1 MATKG
6 TGPHEGT
13 SLDPEKCFLIRRRN
27 IMRKMQ
33 KIAALGL
40 AGTMALSLAACGGSG
55 DSTAD
60 TTSTAESTA
69 SSTEATAESTGSGD
83 EAVTLNWALWDKDS
97 TAYWQAL
104 ADGYMESHPNV
115 TIEMTDLGSTDY
127 MTQLATQLAGG
138 NGELDVLS
146 IKDIPGYSNL
156 INLGML
162 EPLSGKLTTD
172 ESKFNG
178 VLEQLT
184 AEDGNY
190 YAVPF
195 RSDFWVVYYNKDIFD
210 QAGVEYPTND
220 MTMADFDAKIREVNE
235 KAGVYGNIYHTWRST
250 TTLFGIL
257 DGQHTVIDGNY
268 DFLKP
273 YYEQVLSEQA
283 DGVIPNYGEQKTSG
297 LHYSGAFENGQA
309 AMCNMGSWF
318 IATMM
323 SNLKSGEYDSS
334 LCGNWGIVKYP
345 HAEGVE
351 PGSTLGTITGLA
363 VTTIT
368 NAGTMT
374 VTGKT
379 GVTVGKEVSIA
390 NTGDLTFKD
399 DAKVDFKA
407 DYTASAGRLF
417 IESADNTIS
426 GNITADSLKFGTRI
440 TDSDTA
446 KETNQVVITGST
458 SNTIAYGSTVDVK
471 ALTVEVEVTTVK
483 GALKAA
489 TTTIGAGKKGGLTVS
504 DEDAGNKKF
513 AVVTLGDITVGSTK
527 EKETDAGSFTL
538 TNNAENAVEAS
549 SLTVVKN
556 TNAST
561 FELGA
566 GKFSVGKLTNQGT
579 VTLTD
584 GEFSLTGEGS
594 NASGATINLADSATA
609 SLVVA

>member
-1 MATKG
+1 
-6 TGPHEGT
+6 
-13 SLDPEKCFLIRRRN
+13 
-27 IMRKMQ
+27 MRKMQ
-33 KIAALGL
+33 RIAALGL
-40 AGTMALSLAACGGSG
+40 AGAMALSLAACGGSG

-60 TTSTAESTA
+60 SASTAESTA

-83 EAVTLNWALWDKDS
+83 EAVTLNWARWDKDS

-318 IATMM
+318 IATLQKYNAEAA
-323 SNLKSGEYDSS
+323 SNGVQPV
-334 LCGNWGIVKYP
+334 NFGIVKYP
-345 HAEGVE
+345 HPDGA
-351 PGSTLGTITGLA
+351 PAGSTLGTVTSLA
-363 VTTIT
+363 VNANSEKKEAALDFVNWCASEDGAKCVAAVGTFPAVASDETNKIISSTDGFPSDDASLEALNTTAIYLEMPLSDKASEIET
-368 NAGTMT
+368 ILNTEHDAIMT
-374 VTGKT
+374 ESE
-379 GVTVGKEVSIA
+379 TVDEGIA
-390 NTGDLTFKD
+390 NMN
-399 DAKVDFKA
+399 
-407 DYTASAGRLF
+407 
-417 IESADNTIS
+417 E
-426 GNITADSLKFGTRI
+426 
-440 TDSDTA
+440 
-446 KETNQVVITGST
+446 QVQ
-458 SNTIAYGSTVDVK
+458 
-471 ALTVEVEVTTVK
+471 AL
-483 GALKAA
+483 
-489 TTTIGAGKKGGLTVS
+489 
-504 DEDAGNKKF
+504 
-513 AVVTLGDITVGSTK
+513 LG
-527 EKETDAGSFTL
+527 
-538 TNNAENAVEAS
+538 
-549 SLTVVKN
+549 
-556 TNAST
+556 
-561 FELGA
+561 
-566 GKFSVGKLTNQGT
+566 
-579 VTLTD
+579 
-584 GEFSLTGEGS
+584 
-594 NASGATINLADSATA
+594 
-609 SLVVA
+609 

>member
-1 MATKG
+1 
-6 TGPHEGT
+6 
-13 SLDPEKCFLIRRRN
+13 
-27 IMRKMQ
+27 MRKMQ

-60 TTSTAESTA
+60 SASTAESTA

-97 TAYWQAL
+97 TAYWQSL

-235 KAGVYGNIYHTWRST
+235 KAGVYGNIYHTWRSA

-363 VTTIT
+363 VTTASDT
-368 NAGTMT
+368 PDASWDFVKWVSGEEGAAVMASSGNFPAMMT
-374 VTGKT
+374 D
-379 GVTVGKEVSIA
+379 EV
-390 NTGDLTFKD
+390 
-399 DAKVDFKA
+399 VDM
-407 DYTASAGRLF
+407 
-417 IESADNTIS
+417 IS
-426 GNITADSLKFGTRI
+426 GLEGFP
-440 TDSDTA
+440 TDEAS
-446 KETNQVVITGST
+446 KE
-458 SNTIAYGSTVDVK
+458 
-471 ALTVEVEVTTVK
+471 ALTVSNLYLEVPYAPNVSEINS
-483 GALKAA
+483 ALD
-489 TTTIGAGKKGGLTVS
+489 S
-504 DEDAGNKKF
+504 YH
-513 AVVTLGDITVGSTK
+513 GSIM
-527 EKETDAGSFTL
+527 
-538 TNNAENAVEAS
+538 
-549 SLTVVKN
+549 
-556 TNAST
+556 
-561 FELGA
+561 
-566 GKFSVGKLTNQGT
+566 
-579 VTLTD
+579 
-584 GEFSLTGEGS
+584 TGEMSIDDGIAAM
-594 NASGATINLADSATA
+594 NKAVADLQAQ
-609 SLVVA
+609 